1 MEGFSMDVSP
11 RPKASPDFLIIYHGT
26 VATLDLL
33 SNAARDRVE
42 DNVQTEPW
50 QWLGRS
56 RVGIDPGHAEELRAA
71 LAEAGFSDAEA
82 PLEGSST

>member
-1 MEGFSMDVSP
+1 MCV
-11 RPKASPDFLIIYHGT
+11 PKPDFLITYHGT

-33 SNAARDRVE
+33 SNAAREWVE
-42 DNVQTEPW
+42 ENVATERW

-56 RVGIDPGHAEELRAA
+56 RLGIDPGYAEELRAA

-82 PLEGSST
+82 VLGGPST